1 MVNIFVEIVGVE
13 TRFVNDENYS
23 EMAVQVFTGGVNPA
37 VYPEVAPFPAS
48 GESDF
53 TTMSEALNYF
63 GDYNWR
69 VIDQET
75 ELRGQK
81 RLHRYIINKEVA

>member
-1 MVNIFVEIVGVE
+1 MVNLFIEIVGVE
-13 TRFVNDENYS
+13 NRITNDENFATMTV
-23 EMAVQVFTGGVNPA
+23 EVFTGGINSV
-37 VYPEVAPFPAS
+37 VYPEVAPFPEDGTS
-48 GESDF
+48 TF

-75 ELRGQK
+75 ETRGK
-81 RLHRYIINKEVA
+81 KILHRYIINKEV